1 MKPAR
6 RALLLMATIQEMIEA
21 AQSLTSDSDL
31 DEVMEALHMAGL
43 NAEDLLQNY
52 TFFEAIQIVCREFA
66 AIHVTQA
73 EMDELIDEENNMVV
87 S

>member
-6 RALLLMATIQEMIEA
+6 RALLLMATIQEMIETV
-21 AQSLTSDSDL
+21 QTLTSESDL
-31 DEVMEALHMAGL
+31 DEVMEALQTAGL

-52 TFFEAIQIVCREFA
+52 TFFEAIQRVCSEFA

-73 EMDELIDEENNMVV
+73 EMNEIIDEEN
-87 S
+87 SITLS